1 MLALGRASRRAA
13 LVRPLASGPTVAD
26 GVLKSVP
33 VALTTLDYVGT
44 VAFAA
49 SGTMVAGQAGMD
61 VLGCCFVGTV
71 TSLGGGT
78 IRDLLLGRTPVFWFK
93 DTSYLLLCLGTALA
107 TFFARDSLEEAGLL
121 DDEVLWWGDTLGI
134 GAFSVVGAQ
143 AAAGVGMHP
152 VVTALCGMFTATRGS
167 CTARKPRRRRR
178 RARSRGARGASL
190 FTLLSR
196 VGAPAPAAVALGGAC
211 TIAVRLYGSVFN
223 VKLPTYVLA
232 DDAPA
237 PRLDPVDA
245 HLFVTAYAP
254 DRIGHVAALTKCL
267 ADARAN
273 ISASKILTIG
283 DDLAFMM
290 VVSAPHAARG
300 DLAERVKAAGH
311 AKGMVVQTHDI
322 TPSQAARAA
331 SKQSASP
338 KFTARVSLQGPDS
351 PGLVHNLT
359 ALLRDHGL
367 NITALDSRV
376 FERSRLGRRD
386 TPADETA
393 RSLAHR
399 KATDTTSPPSS
410 QNDALYESPEI
421 DDGSPIAPLVGF
433 HRMLEL
439 ADNRRRR
446 RLWELGA
453 KRTLAR
459 HARVL
464 SAQRVAPMSS
474 LVLSIVGP
482 DRTGLV
488 SEVTQ
493 IVAGRGGNVTE
504 SHSFNIGPVYSM
516 AMMVDVGADQHSELV
531 AAVTAA
537 VPSYAVSAHDGSAD
551 VEAASSFA
559 AAVEVSCADGVG
571 LIAKVTEFI
580 AESGLSLSKLSTK
593 SEGAPHG
600 GAQLFSLK
608 GVMLSSGPVDED
620 KLAQG
625 FRDLENEMGLAIE
638 YCKYDDDVKI
648 AA

>member
-1 MLALGRASRRAA
+1 MMSCGLRRCAPTLARGRSQPMLALSRSSTTQPMLALSRSSTTQPMLALGRSSRRVA

-152 VVTALCGMFTATRGS
+152 VVTALCGMFTATCGGLVRDVL
-167 CTARKPRRRRR
+167 CRRQPRLLYSPK
-178 RARSRGARGASL
+178 AEAPAAAGTLYAPAALAGASL

-196 VGAPAPAAVALGGAC
+196 VGAPATAAVALGGAC

-300 DLAERVKAAGH
+300 DLAERVKAAGRE
-311 AKGMVVQTHDI
+311 KGMVVQTHDI

-331 SKQSASP
+331 SKQSAP
-338 KFTARVSLQGPDS
+338 QFTGRVSLQGPDS

-399 KATDTTSPPSS
+399 KATDIFDLAAVVTA
-410 QNDALYESPEI
+410 DARPKPTLHADAARLKETFHLDVLDIRFE
-421 DDGSPIAPLVGF
+421 DDTAVAEEGGK
-433 HRMLEL
+433 
-439 ADNRRRR
+439 RRA
-446 RLWELGA
+446 A
-453 KRTLAR
+453 KR
-459 HARVL
+459 
-464 SAQRVAPMSS
+464 
-474 LVLSIVGP
+474 
-482 DRTGLV
+482 
-488 SEVTQ
+488 
-493 IVAGRGGNVTE
+493 
-504 SHSFNIGPVYSM
+504 
-516 AMMVDVGADQHSELV
+516 
-531 AAVTAA
+531 
-537 VPSYAVSAHDGSAD
+537 
-551 VEAASSFA
+551 
-559 AAVEVSCADGVG
+559 
-571 LIAKVTEFI
+571 
-580 AESGLSLSKLSTK
+580 
-593 SEGAPHG
+593 
-600 GAQLFSLK
+600 
-608 GVMLSSGPVDED
+608 
-620 KLAQG
+620 
-625 FRDLENEMGLAIE
+625 
-638 YCKYDDDVKI
+638 
-648 AA
+648 

>member
-1 MLALGRASRRAA
+1 MLALARSSGRVARAPMLARGHSSTLARSRGASMLLSRSSTTQPMLARGRSSRRVA

-152 VVTALCGMFTATRGS
+152 VVTALCGMFTATCGGLVR
-167 CTARKPRRRRR
+167 CA
-178 RARSRGARGASL
+178 L
-190 FTLLSR
+190 
-196 VGAPAPAAVALGGAC
+196 PAPAAAAVQPESRGAGGGRHALRARGARRRVALHAAEPRRRAGARGGRAWRRLPV
-211 TIAVRLYGSVFN
+211 AVRLYGSVFN

-300 DLAERVKAAGH
+300 DLAERVKAAAGRE
-311 AKGMVVQTHDI
+311 KGMVVQTHDI

-331 SKQSASP
+331 SKQSAP
-338 KFTARVSLQGPDS
+338 QFTARVSLIGPDS

-399 KATDTTSPPSS
+399 KATDIFDLAAVVTADTRPKPTLHA
-410 QNDALYESPEI
+410 DAARLKETFHLDVLDIRFE
-421 DDGSPIAPLVGF
+421 DDTAVAEEGGK
-433 HRMLEL
+433 
-439 ADNRRRR
+439 RRA
-446 RLWELGA
+446 A
-453 KRTLAR
+453 KR
-459 HARVL
+459 
-464 SAQRVAPMSS
+464 
-474 LVLSIVGP
+474 
-482 DRTGLV
+482 
-488 SEVTQ
+488 
-493 IVAGRGGNVTE
+493 
-504 SHSFNIGPVYSM
+504 
-516 AMMVDVGADQHSELV
+516 
-531 AAVTAA
+531 
-537 VPSYAVSAHDGSAD
+537 
-551 VEAASSFA
+551 
-559 AAVEVSCADGVG
+559 
-571 LIAKVTEFI
+571 
-580 AESGLSLSKLSTK
+580 
-593 SEGAPHG
+593 
-600 GAQLFSLK
+600 
-608 GVMLSSGPVDED
+608 
-620 KLAQG
+620 
-625 FRDLENEMGLAIE
+625 
-638 YCKYDDDVKI
+638 
-648 AA
+648 

>member
-1 MLALGRASRRAA
+1 MLLSRSSTTQPMLARGRSQPMLALSRSSTTQSMLALGRSSRRAA
-13 LVRPLASGPTVAD
+13 LVRPLASGPTVTD

-78 IRDLLLGRTPVFWFK
+78 IRDLLLGRTPVFGVK

-152 VVTALCGMFTATRGS
+152 VVTALCGMFTATCGGLVRDVL
-167 CTARKPRRRRR
+167 CRRQPRLLYSPK
-178 RARSRGARGASL
+178 AEAPAAAGTLYAPAALAGASL

-211 TIAVRLYGSVFN
+211 TIAVRLYGSVYN

-254 DRIGHVAALTKCL
+254 DRIGHVAALTKFL

-300 DLAERVKAAGH
+300 DLAERVKAAGRE
-311 AKGMVVQTHDI
+311 KGMVVQTHDI

-338 KFTARVSLQGPDS
+338 QFTGRVSLTGPDS

-399 KATDTTSPPSS
+399 KATDIFDLAAVVTA
-410 QNDALYESPEI
+410 DARPKPTLHADAARLKETFHLDVLDIRFE
-421 DDGSPIAPLVGF
+421 DDTAVAEEGGK
-433 HRMLEL
+433 
-439 ADNRRRR
+439 RRA
-446 RLWELGA
+446 A
-453 KRTLAR
+453 KR
-459 HARVL
+459 
-464 SAQRVAPMSS
+464 
-474 LVLSIVGP
+474 
-482 DRTGLV
+482 
-488 SEVTQ
+488 
-493 IVAGRGGNVTE
+493 
-504 SHSFNIGPVYSM
+504 
-516 AMMVDVGADQHSELV
+516 
-531 AAVTAA
+531 
-537 VPSYAVSAHDGSAD
+537 
-551 VEAASSFA
+551 
-559 AAVEVSCADGVG
+559 
-571 LIAKVTEFI
+571 
-580 AESGLSLSKLSTK
+580 
-593 SEGAPHG
+593 
-600 GAQLFSLK
+600 
-608 GVMLSSGPVDED
+608 
-620 KLAQG
+620 
-625 FRDLENEMGLAIE
+625 
-638 YCKYDDDVKI
+638 
-648 AA
+648 